1 MSEKINCPF
10 CGNIIETTDYRCSSC
25 GSLFSEP
32 ELKGLRFKEFAPFIA
47 LEVLTFGLF
56 GTLWFFIN
64 AKPLTLMA
72 TASRDKLKLNWLII
86 LLILNISAY
95 VVFICKYSFIHIASL
110 MVLAQIVINMLLTY
124 RVIRIIQ
131 KYTKLT
137 YNVKIECNPF
147 YIIIFNILYL
157 IHYIDTYKARVMQ
170 IHEYFNWKSPQMLL
184 LAAILLIIQFM
195 ACLNTNIHQFYKWL
209 FGF

>member
-1 MSEKINCPF
+1 MSDRVNCPF
-10 CGNIIETTDYRCSSC
+10 CGNIVDSTAYKCPSC
-25 GSLFSEP
+25 NSLFAEP
-32 ELKGLRFKEFAPFIA
+32 ELKGLRFRDFAPFLA

-64 AKPLTLMA
+64 AKPLTKMA
-72 TASRDKLKLNWLII
+72 TAAKDKLKFNWLII
-86 LLILNISAY
+86 LLILNIAAY
-95 VVFICKYSFIHIASL
+95 VVFICKDSLIHIASL
-110 MVLAQIVINMLLTY
+110 IVLAQIVINILLTY

-131 KYTKLT
+131 KHTKQAYDVT
-137 YNVKIECNPF
+137 IEYNPF
-147 YIIIFNILYL
+147 YIAIFNILYL
-157 IHYIDTYKARVMQ
+157 IHFIDTYKARVMQ
-170 IHEYFNWKSPQMLL
+170 IHEYFNWKSPQMFL